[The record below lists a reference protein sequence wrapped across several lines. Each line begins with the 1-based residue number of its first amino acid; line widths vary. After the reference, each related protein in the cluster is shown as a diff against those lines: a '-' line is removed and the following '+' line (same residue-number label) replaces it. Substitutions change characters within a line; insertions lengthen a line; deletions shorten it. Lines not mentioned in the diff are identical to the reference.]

1 MVSFKGIYNKR
12 KWGLDKSTELRE
24 FLKPKTPMPF
34 EPKYLYV
41 ILACILVNLWR
52 VEQAI
57 TIAKPFILQYRS
69 NNDGQN
75 ASIFQLRRALNELP
89 FQDFVRQFT
98 FHCLQELQL
107 MARQTVL
114 TSFFSPARRL
124 RMRALA
130 DGGNEADDEEN
141 GAEDLFVSETLD
153 RLSDAN
159 RWPIRRNRVKTF
171 SERDDLHRVRK
182 HFSSRHTHSSVPV
195 EKMLITKKAGKPV
208 ACVGER

>member
-1 MVSFKGIYNKR
+1 
-12 KWGLDKSTELRE
+12 
-24 FLKPKTPMPF
+24 
-34 EPKYLYV
+34 
-41 ILACILVNLWR
+41 
-52 VEQAI
+52 
-57 TIAKPFILQYRS
+57 
-69 NNDGQN
+69 
-75 ASIFQLRRALNELP
+75 
-89 FQDFVRQFT
+89 
-98 FHCLQELQL
+98 

-130 DGGNEADDEEN
+130 DGGNEVDDEEN

-171 SERDDLHRVRK
+171 SERDDLHRIRK

-195 EKMLITKKAGKPV
+195 EKNADNKEGRQTCCMCGGTVIQQSTRFRCNVCSGRCECASDPV
-208 ACVGER
+208 GLLTNNLLARLALSSSSVC